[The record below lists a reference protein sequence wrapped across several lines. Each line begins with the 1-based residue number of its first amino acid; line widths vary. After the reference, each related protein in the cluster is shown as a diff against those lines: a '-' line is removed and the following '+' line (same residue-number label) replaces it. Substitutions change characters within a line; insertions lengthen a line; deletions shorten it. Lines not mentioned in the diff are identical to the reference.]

1 MVFTSRL
8 KKCVNPHSRAYVFH
22 RSRAHCVLLSAKS
35 VDALS
40 RRHQWVLGYH
50 YNINVIIA
58 RLKLATNKN
67 IGQNTFS
74 RELIQH
80 HFYSYTIVS
89 LTIDI

>member
-1 MVFTSRL
+1 MSILIPGHTFSIGHELIVYYYLQR
-8 KKCVNPHSRAYVFH
+8 
-22 RSRAHCVLLSAKS
+22 VLI
-35 VDALS
+35 LS

-67 IGQNTFS
+67 IGQNPFS

-80 HFYSYTIVS
+80 HFCSYTIVS
-89 LTIDI
+89 LTLDI